1 MTADEIMKLVEGLV
15 VLTGLGAVIFSV
27 FKNQTVKA
35 TIQSQRELIE
45 TLSTQVSELRTL
57 HIENEKAISKLQ
69 GQVEVYKELPL
80 SDLAR
85 SMGELAATQKQ
96 ILGILKNNKGVKN
109 V

>member
-1 MTADEIMKLVEGLV
+1 MLADELTKLVEGLV
-15 VLTGLGAVIFSV
+15 VLTGVGAVIFSV

-35 TIQSQRELIE
+35 TIQSQKDLIE

-80 SDLAR
+80 SEMAH
-85 SMGELAATQKQ
+85 SMGELASTQKQ
-96 ILGILKNNKGVKN
+96 ILNILKNNKGVKN